1 MFGAST
7 AGLVGIGSGSGT
19 VGLNFLRV
27 ETGISISGNEQLESV
42 EGMPCLQEVG
52 GIIEIA
58 ENANLTSIEQ
68 VWNRRN

>member
-1 MFGAST
+1 MCWAST
-7 AGLVGIGSGSGT
+7 TGLVGIGSSSST
-19 VGLNFLRV
+19 GLNFFRV
-27 ETGISISGNEQLESV
+27 GGSIVIGENEQLESV